1 MNMNMNMN
9 ANALGTGVGTGA
21 AAFTPAAPTSASF
34 IVTKEHRRFA
44 EFCDACRR
52 QRYIGLCHGSPGV
65 GKTLSANYYSKST
78 PEGNG
83 PHEGFPIL
91 YTPPVANNPRQIA
104 KDVKRLRDEGRYRG
118 RVERTRDE
126 GKLIWPPPDRTELL
140 IIDEADRLRMA
151 GLEQLRDIYD
161 RGGMGLVLIGMPGLE
176 KRLARFPQL
185 YSRVGFVHG
194 FRALSPAEMHF
205 ILTQKWAELGW
216 TLRVDDFT
224 DTEAEAA
231 IIRITGGNF
240 RLLQRLWTQIER
252 ILQINEMQ
260 VVTAEVVEAA
270 RESLVI
276 GIGTE

>member
-1 MNMNMNMN
+1 MND
-9 ANALGTGVGTGA
+9 AAIGLTQVPGHPATAATGA
-21 AAFTPAAPTSASF
+21 TASPGF

-65 GKTLSANYYSKST
+65 GKTLSAHYYSKEKGT
-78 PEGNG
+78 GATNG
-83 PHEGFPIL
+83 PNEGFPIL

-104 KDVKRLRDEGRYRG
+104 KDVRRLRDEGRYRG
-118 RVERTRDE
+118 RVERTREE

-176 KRLARFPQL
+176 KRLARYPQL

-194 FRALSPAEMHF
+194 FRPLSPAEMHF
-205 ILTQKWAELGW
+205 ILTAKWAELGW

>member
-1 MNMNMNMN
+1 MND
-9 ANALGTGVGTGA
+9 AAIAITQVAGHAGPVGATA
-21 AAFTPAAPTSASF
+21 TATTTPGF

-65 GKTLSANYYSKST
+65 GKTLSANYYSNSKGKPDT
-78 PEGNG
+78 PSD

-104 KDVKRLRDEGRYRG
+104 KDIKRLRDDGRYRG
-118 RVERTRDE
+118 RVERTREE

-176 KRLARFPQL
+176 KRLARYPQL

-252 ILQINEMQ
+252 ILQINEIQ

-276 GIGTE
+276 GIGTD

>member
-1 MNMNMNMN
+1 MNN
-9 ANALGTGVGTGA
+9 AAMTVAQVAGITGSAGTTGTTGTA
-21 AAFTPAAPTSASF
+21 SAGF

-78 PEGNG
+78 PDN
-83 PHEGFPIL
+83 PNEGFPIL

-176 KRLARFPQL
+176 KRLARYPQL

-194 FRALSPAEMHF
+194 FRPLSPAEMHF
-205 ILTQKWAELGW
+205 ILTVKWAELGW

-240 RLLQRLWTQIER
+240 RLLERLWTQIER

-276 GIGTE
+276 GAD

>member
-1 MNMNMNMN
+1 MNNLQSNTKVN
-9 ANALGTGVGTGA
+9 AAMAVAQA
-21 AAFTPAAPTSASF
+21 AATTNTTSAGF
-34 IVTKEHRRFA
+34 IVTKEHRRFS

-52 QRYIGLCHGSPGV
+52 QRYIGLCYGSPGV

-78 PEGNG
+78 PDN
-83 PHEGFPIL
+83 PNEGFPIL
-91 YTPPVANNPRQIA
+91 YTPPVANNPKQIA
-104 KDVKRLRDEGRYRG
+104 RDVRRLRDEGRYRG
-118 RVERTRDE
+118 RVERTHDE

-161 RGGMGLVLIGMPGLE
+161 RGGIGLVLIGMPGLE
-176 KRLARFPQL
+176 KRLARYPQL

-194 FRALSPAEMHF
+194 YRALSPAEMHF

-216 TLRVDDFT
+216 TLRIDDFT

>member
-1 MNMNMNMN
+1 MQ
-9 ANALGTGVGTGA
+9 LSGTLYDSVRILAT
-21 AAFTPAAPTSASF
+21 
-34 IVTKEHRRFA
+34 
-44 EFCDACRR
+44 
-52 QRYIGLCHGSPGV
+52 GLCHGSPGV

-78 PEGNG
+78 PDAPDN
-83 PHEGFPIL
+83 PNEGFPIL

-104 KDVKRLRDEGRYRG
+104 KDVRQLRDEGRYRG
-118 RVERTRDE
+118 RVERTREE
-126 GKLIWPPPDRTELL
+126 GKLVWPPPDRTELL

-176 KRLARFPQL
+176 KRLARYPQL

-194 FRALSPAEMHF
+194 FRALSAAEMHF
-205 ILTQKWAELGW
+205 ILTVKWAELGW
-216 TLRVDDFT
+216 TLRVDNFT

-276 GIGTE
+276 GAD

>member
-1 MNMNMNMN
+1 
-9 ANALGTGVGTGA
+9 
-21 AAFTPAAPTSASF
+21 
-34 IVTKEHRRFA
+34 
-44 EFCDACRR
+44 
-52 QRYIGLCHGSPGV
+52 
-65 GKTLSANYYSKST
+65 
-78 PEGNG
+78 
-83 PHEGFPIL
+83 
-91 YTPPVANNPRQIA
+91 
-104 KDVKRLRDEGRYRG
+104 
-118 RVERTRDE
+118 
-126 GKLIWPPPDRTELL
+126 LL

-161 RGGMGLVLIGMPGLE
+161 RGGTGLVLIGMPGLE

-276 GIGTE
+276 GAD